1 MENFTGANVQT
12 ISHKKQSDVV
22 IRKVLSDYQTVTV
35 AADTTLEV
43 GTLLVTS
50 DAVNYAVADE
60 AAEPN
65 AILCEPISETGKA
78 EVLLVGV
85 VREKYLEGLVTAHKI
100 HLFNNKIIL
109 K

>member
-1 MENFTGANVQT
+1 MSKFIGTSVQD
-12 ISHKKQSDVV
+12 ISQVRQSDVV
-22 IRKVLSDYQTVTV
+22 IKKVLSDYKNITV
-35 AADTTLEV
+35 AADTTLKP
-43 GTLLVTS
+43 GTVLITV
-50 DAVNYAVADE
+50 DAETYVVADE
-60 AAEPN
+60 SAEPN

-85 VREKYLEGLVTAHKI
+85 VREKYLDGLVTAHRM